1 MTALPD
7 DPQPWRTISTETLFD
22 GRWAGILEDE
32 VELPTGARY
41 RYTRLRPAGVGVAI
55 AAFDPVGRILLER
68 EYRHGVGEVI
78 WQLPGGLTD
87 DGEDLT
93 TAALRELAEE
103 TGFAP
108 PAVTAETVRYL
119 GAVWDNP
126 GLGPTASHVVA
137 VWNVTPATAVAPDPT
152 EFITL
157 HWQSV
162 AWLKEAVRSGEI
174 RERTTVAALTFLLLN
189 ELV

>member
-1 MTALPD
+1 M
-7 DPQPWRTISTETLFD
+7 
-22 GRWAGILEDE
+22 
-32 VELPTGARY
+32 
-41 RYTRLRPAGVGVAI
+41 
-55 AAFDPVGRILLER
+55 
-68 EYRHGVGEVI
+68 
-78 WQLPGGLTD
+78 
-87 DGEDLT
+87 
-93 TAALRELAEE
+93 
-103 TGFAP
+103 
-108 PAVTAETVRYL
+108 RYL

>member
-55 AAFDPVGRILLER
+55 AAFDPAGRILLER

-126 GLGPTASHVVA
+126 GLGPTAIHVVA